1 MSKRTRASRDG
12 SRGGRAA
19 LKVSLT
25 SIASDE
31 DTGDDA
37 PSCEERWDILQA
49 ELSRQDTFHR
59 EQARA
64 TAAQFEAMDARFQEM
79 EARLTANTAEIRE
92 LRAHDERID
101 RQLRELQGKRMLP
114 NAAFHPSVAAG
125 LDWAE
130 EAWIAADDCSWT
142 N

>member
-1 MSKRTRASRDG
+1 MHKRTRASRG
-12 SRGGRAA
+12 GPRGGRAA

-37 PSCEERWDILQA
+37 PSWPSCQERWDTLRADLLGELRAQRDALTAEMRAQRDAFTA
-49 ELSRQDTFHR
+49 ELRVTQGEVRRID
-59 EQARA
+59 
-64 TAAQFEAMDARFQEM
+64 
-79 EARLTANTAEIRE
+79 RE
-92 LRAHDERID
+92 LRE
-101 RQLRELQGKRMLP
+101 QEGKRMLL
-114 NAAFHPSVAAG
+114 NAAFHLSVAAG

-130 EAWIAADDCSWT
+130 EAWIAADNRGWT